1 MKKIAHLGVDYHVKT
16 VTITVYLNNEGFYET
31 VRFNNSDKTIAKYL
45 KKLSRKFEIKLC
57 YEASSSGY
65 VFQRKMD
72 KLGYHCDVIAPS
84 LIPRKPGD
92 KRKNDHR
99 DSKKLAE
106 NYAKGL
112 LTVVHPPTESEESIR
127 GLVRCHLAMK
137 NNEKRIKNQINA
149 YLLSKGH
156 RWPKSKWTLGHLK
169 WLSTLE
175 LCDEYSQMVLEE
187 YLGHLEYI
195 TTRVQALKQEIEKLA
210 NSEIYAPSVKK
221 LRAFKGIGTMTA
233 MLLIVEIT
241 DFRRFP
247 TAGAL
252 MAYLGLI
259 PGEESS
265 DSRSKDK
272 AITKAGNTRCRKAI
286 IGAIQHYMRQ
296 PRITAPMQRDLG
308 KVDARSANMAIK
320 CMKRLNKRFWALIHK
335 GKTPNKAKVAVAR
348 ELAGFVWAMMQPE
361 PTTI

>member
-1 MKKIAHLGVDYHVKT
+1 MKKIAHLGVDYHIKT
-16 VTITVYLNNEGFYET
+16 VTITVYINDEGFYET
-31 VRFNNSDKTIAKYL
+31 VRFKNSDKTIAKYL
-45 KKLSRKFEIKLC
+45 KKLSKQFEIRLC

-65 VFQRKMD
+65 VFQRKME

-112 LTVVHPPTESEESIR
+112 LTVVHPPTEFEESIR
-127 GLVRCHLAMK
+127 GLVRCQLAMK
-137 NNEKRIKNQINA
+137 NSEKRIKNQINS
-149 YLLSKGH
+149 YLLSQGH
-156 RWPKSKWTLGHLK
+156 RWPKSRWTLEHYS
-169 WLSTLE
+169 WLSNLE
-175 LCDEYSQMVLEE
+175 LRDQYSQMALEE
-187 YLGHLEYI
+187 YMGHLEYI
-195 TTRVQALKQEIEKLA
+195 TARVQALKQEVEKIA
-210 NSEIYAPSVKK
+210 TSEIYAPSVKK
-221 LRAFKGIGTMTA
+221 LRAFRGIGTMTA
-233 MLLIVEIT
+233 MLLIAEIT

-265 DSRSKDK
+265 DSKSKNK

-286 IGAIQHYMRQ
+286 IGAIQHYMKK
-296 PRITAPMQRDLG
+296 PRLTAPMKRDLQE
-308 KVDARSANMAIK
+308 VDAHSANIAIK
-320 CMKRLNKRFWALIHK
+320 CMKRLNKRFWALTCK
-335 GKTPNKAKVAVAR
+335 GKTHNKAKVAVAR
-348 ELAGFVWAMMQPE
+348 EFVGFIWAMMQPE
-361 PTTI
+361 AVTT